1 MNRINYTQDAVQK
14 YEALSKKLTETMM
27 AALKS
32 AHSAAAPGSMDPE
45 DLNRQ
50 RIGQDVLGRLITP
63 PIGFGWEPFTQDDIP
78 MAWVRPERSH
88 DKRRAILYCHG
99 GGYTSGNLGY
109 ARVLAAKLASATGY
123 EVLSFQY
130 RLSPEYPYPAALKDA
145 RATWDFLMRQGWG
158 ARDIILAGDSAG
170 GNLALELILSLRE
183 EKRFL
188 PGRLLLFSPWTD
200 MTASGPSYQ
209 ECEKTDPILT
219 SDYIHAVRSAYA
231 PDADWSLP
239 CFSPIMGDLTGFPPT
254 LIQVGEREIL
264 RSDSVRLL
272 ESLSKAGVP
281 CVLEQWPEMW
291 HVFQMFPIKTA
302 GEALVH
308 VAAFLQQLD

>member
-1 MNRINYTQDAVQK
+1 
-14 YEALSKKLTETMM
+14 
-27 AALKS
+27 
-32 AHSAAAPGSMDPE
+32 
-45 DLNRQ
+45 
-50 RIGQDVLGRLITP
+50 
-63 PIGFGWEPFTQDDIP
+63 
-78 MAWVRPERSH
+78 
-88 DKRRAILYCHG
+88 
-99 GGYTSGNLGY
+99 
-109 ARVLAAKLASATGY
+109 
-123 EVLSFQY
+123 
-130 RLSPEYPYPAALKDA
+130 
-145 RATWDFLMRQGWG
+145 
-158 ARDIILAGDSAG
+158 
-170 GNLALELILSLRE
+170 
-183 EKRFL
+183 
-188 PGRLLLFSPWTD
+188 

>member
-14 YEALSKKLTETMM
+14 YEALSKKLTEAMM

-109 ARVLAAKLASATGY
+109 ARVLAAKLASTTGY

-170 GNLALELILSLRE
+170 GNLALELILSPGGKALPARPAASLLPLDGYDRLRPLLSGVR
-183 EKRFL
+183 KNGSHPDL
-188 PGRLLLFSPWTD
+188 RLYPRG
-200 MTASGPSYQ
+200 AQ
-209 ECEKTDPILT
+209 
-219 SDYIHAVRSAYA
+219 
-231 PDADWSLP
+231 
-239 CFSPIMGDLTGFPPT
+239 
-254 LIQVGEREIL
+254 
-264 RSDSVRLL
+264 RLC
-272 ESLSKAGVP
+272 A
-281 CVLEQWPEMW
+281 
-291 HVFQMFPIKTA
+291 
-302 GEALVH
+302 
-308 VAAFLQQLD
+308 